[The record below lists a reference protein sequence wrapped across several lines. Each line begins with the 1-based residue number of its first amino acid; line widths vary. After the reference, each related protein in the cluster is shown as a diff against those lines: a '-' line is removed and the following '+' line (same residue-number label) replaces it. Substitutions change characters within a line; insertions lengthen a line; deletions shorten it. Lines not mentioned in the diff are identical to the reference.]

1 MKKRYILSKTLTQI
15 FIYLIEVIGMS
26 ILFAYLST
34 FIQNTCSIY
43 DFIER
48 CISCYTIYQILVVV
62 ILTNLNDIQKD
73 LLLAYITNLKKCLLY
88 IETRQSYIKSDILNN
103 INYQLKNDTFNTN
116 NVIKSYKSI
125 KENIDNLN
133 KNNIEMEIINA
144 EHLYEFN
151 SLNWRFSFLL
161 RLLKS
166 NKKKQKKNQ

>member
-26 ILFAYLST
+26 ILFAHLST

-73 LLLAYITNLKKCLLY
+73 LLLAYITNLKNAYY
-88 IETRQSYIKSDILNN
+88 I
-103 INYQLKNDTFNTN
+103 
-116 NVIKSYKSI
+116 
-125 KENIDNLN
+125 
-133 KNNIEMEIINA
+133 
-144 EHLYEFN
+144 
-151 SLNWRFSFLL
+151 
-161 RLLKS
+161 
-166 NKKKQKKNQ
+166 